1 MCIIGVYSLILKNI
15 KIKPIYRLK
24 PLYTLQEFIS
34 ALSESSK
41 DNYKH
46 VFKKFNIDKAFVS
59 EFENWS
65 TQKYVRNCMYKC
77 DDFELI
83 LLCWEAGQQTS
94 IHCHG
99 GEDCWMYVVDGELEE
114 IQYEK
119 CENDTLTEKGT
130 HKMAIG
136 DCVHINDS
144 IAVHQL
150 KNSHNGRSVSLH
162 LYAKPIL
169 KCSYY
174 SKETKRFEQKTL
186 KYDTFKTENLNK

>member
-1 MCIIGVYSLILKNI
+1 M
-15 KIKPIYRLK
+15 K
-24 PLYTLQEFIS
+24 PLYTLQEFIA

-41 DNYKH
+41 DNYNN
-46 VFKKFNIDKAFVS
+46 VFEKFKIDKAFVS
-59 EFENWS
+59 QFESWS
-65 TQKYVRNCMYKC
+65 DEKYVRNCIYKC

-83 LLCWEAGQQTS
+83 LLCWEPKQGTS

-99 GEDCWMYVVDGELEE
+99 GEDCWMYVVEGELEE
-114 IQYEK
+114 IQFQK
-119 CENDTLTEKGT
+119 SENDILIQKGT
-130 HKMAIG
+130 RKMEIG

-150 KNSHNGRSVSLH
+150 RNSCSGRSMSLH

-174 SKETKRFEQKTL
+174 SKVTKRFELKTL
-186 KYDTFKTENLNK
+186 KYDTFKTDVLNK